1 LAGFPTRVL
10 RSCDASPVKPNA
22 GPVGSAGTG
31 QSDWRLVLV
40 LVQRLPHYE
49 SDIATGLNLLR
60 SAGHELR
67 ESRDLDQLNPLTQD
81 FSID

>member
-1 LAGFPTRVL
+1 MLL
-10 RSCDASPVKPNA
+10 PVKPNA
-22 GPVGSAGTG
+22 GPVGSAGTA

-49 SDIATGLNLLR
+49 SDIATGLSLLR

-67 ESRDLDQLNPLTQD
+67 ESRDLDHLNPLTQD